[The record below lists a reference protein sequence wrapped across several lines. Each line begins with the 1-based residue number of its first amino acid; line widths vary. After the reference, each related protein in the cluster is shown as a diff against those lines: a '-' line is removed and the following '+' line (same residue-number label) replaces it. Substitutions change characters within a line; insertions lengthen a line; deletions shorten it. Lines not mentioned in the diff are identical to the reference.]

1 MPGFAKTIRPTTIAL
16 ALLVWGASLAQA
28 GPLAQQAPAP
38 GLAPF
43 THDAVD
49 DKVLAWA
56 KRWADENLDD
66 PTERFAMLSYAI
78 SAAQRRQV
86 IARANDGYDL
96 SDSNSSSLL
105 TEFTHLRH
113 VNFLAELRTVAASP
127 RSRAEVPDWSARH
140 LCNGTLITPR
150 WILTTATCAAQPAA
164 AKGIEARLGVR
175 DLSQDGGISRRVT
188 RIVQNPAAGL
198 ALLELDAAATTE
210 GAMTIEPP
218 PAMTQAADTASE
230 FHEYLGIGFGRV
242 ALPGW
247 PEVLYRHFSLPFGA
261 QRLCAGD
268 DGSPIY
274 IYDLQQGPLLAG
286 ILALPPGTDSACL
299 DMPDGSQAPVI
310 SVVKWANWIEKITGQ
325 RSIVTQPRQ
334 ETMFVPQAH

>member
-1 MPGFAKTIRPTTIAL
+1 MPGFAKTIRLTTVV
-16 ALLVWGASLAQA
+16 LVLTAWGASLAQA
-28 GPLAQQAPAP
+28 GPVAQQAPAP

-96 SDSNSSSLL
+96 SDSYSSSLL

-113 VNFLAELRTVAASP
+113 VNFLAELRTVAASA

-150 WILTTATCAAQPAA
+150 WILTTTVCAAQTAA

-175 DLSQDGGISRRVT
+175 DLSQAGGISRRVT

-218 PAMTQAADTASE
+218 PAMTQAADAASE

-247 PEVLYRHFSLPFGA
+247 PNVLYRHFSLPFGA

-274 IYDLQQGPLLAG
+274 VYDLQQGPLLAG
-286 ILALPPGTDSACL
+286 VLALPPGTHRDCL
-299 DMPDGSQAPVI
+299 ELLDGSTAPVV
-310 SVVKWANWIEKITGQ
+310 SVVKWASWIEKVTGE
-325 RSIVTQPRQ
+325 RSIVTKPRQ
-334 ETMFVPQAH
+334 ETTFVPQAH